1 MLVLIDGVQYLDKIK
16 LTLHFFITASAQIT
30 VQCFLTEYNFAL
42 ISHVSYDIGNV

>member
-16 LTLHFFITASAQIT
+16 LTLHFFITASAQI
-30 VQCFLTEYNFAL
+30 QCFLPEYNFAL